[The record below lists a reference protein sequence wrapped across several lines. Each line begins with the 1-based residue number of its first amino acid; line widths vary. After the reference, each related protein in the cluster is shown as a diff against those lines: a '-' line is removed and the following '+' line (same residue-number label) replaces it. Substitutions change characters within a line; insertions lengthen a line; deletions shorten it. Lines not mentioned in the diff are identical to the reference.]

1 MNENILNIE
10 KEMGRLKEYIGDVDF
25 CRRKIEQIDA
35 ETDMYKSN
43 RKMNIITILT
53 SVFVLMCV
61 IWKMKE
67 VIMGVGIALGIIAA
81 ICFLFTKVRS
91 GYYYCYCFLEL
102 GVIVAGIYEFAGLG
116 NLERAYLYPVVS
128 VIFLIVLQGFTILSN
143 AKLKKRIEMIAKELD
158 NMI

>member
-1 MNENILNIE
+1 MKENILNIE
-10 KEMGRLKEYIGDVDF
+10 KEMNRLREYIGDVDF

-35 ETDMYKSN
+35 ETDMYKGN
-43 RKMNIITILT
+43 KKMNIITILT

-102 GVIVAGIYEFAGLG
+102 GVIAAGIYEFAGFG
-116 NLERAYLYPVVS
+116 SLERAYAYPVLS
-128 VIFLIVLQGFTILSN
+128 VILLIVLQGFTIFGN
-143 AKLKKRIEMIAKELD
+143 AKLKKRIDMIAKELD